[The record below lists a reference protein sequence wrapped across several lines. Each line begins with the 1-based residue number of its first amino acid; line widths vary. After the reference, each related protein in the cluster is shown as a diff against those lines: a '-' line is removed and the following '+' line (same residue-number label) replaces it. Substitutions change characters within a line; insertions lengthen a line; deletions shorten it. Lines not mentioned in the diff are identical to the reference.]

1 MEIQMVYT
9 IQQNKYIAC
18 ESHIKTILQLVP
30 LQQKKNPNRIW
41 MHTYRLASAILP
53 IDA

>member
-30 LQQKKNPNRIW
+30 LQQKKKIQTGYGCT
-41 MHTYRLASAILP
+41 HTDLQVQYYQ
-53 IDA
+53 